1 MLRRLY
7 TGYEYLALWF
17 GLAMLGFICLLWSPF
32 SWALYYLTPQSSGGR
47 VGRWVNMAGFR
58 LYLWT
63 LWLSGAFRFDISGLD
78 ALRGKGPVIL
88 APNHPCL
95 LDAVMV
101 ISRLPNVV
109 CIMKD
114 ELIDN
119 LFLRAGAR
127 LAQYIGNDSLMEM
140 IRNSVNTLQQGNN
153 LLLFPE
159 GTRTVRDPV
168 NPLTAAAGLIARRAN
183 VPVQTIFIE
192 STSKFLS
199 KGWPLFK
206 RPSMPIT
213 YHIRLGRRFDPPEDA
228 RAFATEL
235 EQYFI
240 GELTADVGAPQSEV
254 HAPSSR
260 SPQTVSPKL
269 INRT

>member
-7 TGYEYLALWF
+7 TVYEYLALWF
-17 GLAMLGFICLLWSPF
+17 GLGMLGFLCLLWSPF
-32 SWALYYLTPQSSGGR
+32 SWALYYVTPQRSGGR
-47 VGRWVNMAGFR
+47 QGRRMNMAGFR
-58 LYLWT
+58 LYLWM
-63 LWLSGAFRFDISGLD
+63 LWLSGAFRFDISSLD
-78 ALRGKGPVIL
+78 ALRGQGPVII
-88 APNHPCL
+88 APNHPSL

-109 CIMKD
+109 CIMKN
-114 ELIDN
+114 ELMNN

-127 LAQYIGNDSLMEM
+127 LARFIGNDSLMDM
-140 IRNSVNTLQQGNN
+140 IRNSVDTLQQGNH

-159 GTRTVRDPV
+159 GTRTVREAV
-168 NPLTAAAGLIARRAN
+168 NPFTAAVGLIARSAN
-183 VPVQTIFIE
+183 VPVQAVFIE
-192 STSKFLS
+192 SDSKFLC

-213 YHIRLGRRFDPPEDA
+213 YHIRLGRRFDPPQDV
-228 RAFATEL
+228 RAFTMEL

-240 GELTADVGAPQSEV
+240 GELAAGAL
-254 HAPSSR
+254 APEAQVTSSR
-260 SPQTVSPKL
+260 HQQTVSPNL